1 MFFLLAFLT
10 GIVINIQLIC
20 NSSLAKKIGLINAT
34 FINFFLAFVFIFIY
48 KAVNFDL
55 YNFSNISDI
64 PFIFFSGGLLVI
76 IITLLANFLIPKLPL
91 IYSTIFTFLGQI
103 ITSLI
108 LDSIYGYQFPL
119 SKLMG
124 ISFIF
129 TGILYIIAYDYL
141 EKRFSKKEI
150 IR

>member
-1 MFFLLAFLT
+1 MFFLVAFLT
-10 GIVINIQLIC
+10 GVVINIQLVC
-20 NSSLAKKIGLINAT
+20 NSSLSKKIGLINAT
-34 FINFFLAFVFIFIY
+34 FINFFVAFVVLFIY
-48 KAVNFDL
+48 RAYKFDF

-64 PFIFFSGGLLVI
+64 PFVFFSGGLLVI

-103 ITSLI
+103 IASLI
-108 LDSIYGYQFPL
+108 LDSIYGYYFPI
-119 SKLMG
+119 SKLVG

-129 TGILYIIAYDYL
+129 TGILYIIAYDYV
-141 EKRFSKKEI
+141 EKRFSKEEI